1 MTKSSIALVG
11 MLLVVCTVTAAVSAA
26 CPTVAVIIPETVI
39 IDRIPRPIPDPA
51 AETALIG
58 KLLAYHFN
66 VVDLAHVGVLR
77 ASTTGLQQTNDLA
90 KRAIAGDG
98 IAIRELAARS
108 GGTVDVLVVGEAVST
123 VTVFEALQ
131 VPGQARVQDGRARI
145 EVRAIEVKTGRILAS
160 ASLHTGGVDF
170 SAALAGKKSLE
181 RAGDK
186 IACSVATAIARAYPF
201 SSQCFAKCTPPSPT
215 FGVLSFAIQAPVH
228 VRNVDLGQVFA
239 TATETALS
247 ERGCRTAKALAADYV
262 FTGTVSDWKE
272 ISTGSIEIPFLSL
285 FFRAIACQV
294 TVDAQV
300 LDLNTAEFDACEVT
314 VEVAGVEIFGFRFGV
329 SPRDIARAV
338 ARDIAARLGRSC
350 GGK

>member
-1 MTKSSIALVG
+1 MTKSGIALAA
-11 MLLVVCTVTAAVSAA
+11 MLLVACTAATAVAA
-26 CPTVAVIIPETVI
+26 NCPTVAVVIPETVI
-39 IDRIPRPIPDPA
+39 IDRVPRPIPDPA
-51 AETALIG
+51 AETALIEQ
-58 KLLAYHFN
+58 LLAYEFN
-66 VVDLAHVGVLR
+66 VVDLAHIGVLR
-77 ASTTGLQQTNDLA
+77 ASATGLQQTTDLA

-131 VPGQARVQDGRARI
+131 VPGQARAQDGRARI

-160 ASLHTGGVDF
+160 DSLHTGGVDF

-181 RAGDK
+181 RAGNK
-186 IACSVATAIARAYPF
+186 IACSVAAAIARAYPF
-201 SSQCFAKCTPPSPT
+201 PSQCFDRCTPPSPT
-215 FGVLSFAIQAPVH
+215 FGVLSFGIQVPVH

-239 TATETALS
+239 AATETALS

-294 TVDAQV
+294 TVDAQI
-300 LDLNTAEFDACEVT
+300 LDLNTAEFQACEVT
-314 VEVAGVEIFGFRFGV
+314 AEVAGIEIFGFRFGC
-329 SPRDIARAV
+329 SPRDVARAV
-338 ARDIAARLGRSC
+338 AKDIAARLGRTC
-350 GGK
+350 AGR